1 MRRSLTFIEGTMYAG
16 GRVPVNVVAGVKI
29 QGNISEENLHHALAK
44 VQDRH
49 PLLKA
54 NVLEDEANIP
64 YFVTQKL
71 IRKIP
76 VRVLPRGNDEDWK
89 KEYTNE
95 CLTAFDCKNGPLVR
109 LVWLKSDHISDLIF
123 VGHHCICDGKTVL
136 NLIDETLRLLE
147 QPDTEIGT
155 YATFF
160 SISDFIPDT
169 IKNNKIN
176 RLTAA
181 IIARLARLALMVVSL
196 KKEVKREN
204 PYLIHWKLNK
214 EESAALLEKCKSE
227 GSTIHSALCVAFL
240 KAYQS
245 VETLKT
251 HSRLYCAVDMRKFIP
266 DIKNDMTFAF
276 PAMIGLDLK
285 NGKTTDFRT
294 LASQFK
300 EELLTKMEKMEISK
314 VLMYSESLLTSLPQ
328 MTKYAKADRGT
339 HDFTL
344 SNMGRVTLKEAYS
357 TFTIESL
364 YTPGTIFPFGNPSTL
379 FSTAFKGEIDFI
391 FSSDEEFVK
400 YQDAL
405 VIKSNAMRMLL
416 HAAEPVVVPN

>member
-1 MRRSLTFIEGTMYAG
+1 MKRSLTFIEGTMYAG
-16 GRVPVNVVAGVKI
+16 GCVPVNVVTGVKI

-44 VQDRH
+44 IQDRH
-49 PLLKA
+49 PMLKA
-54 NVLEDEANIP
+54 NVLKDEANIP
-64 YFVTQKL
+64 YFATQKV

-76 VRVLPRGNDEDWK
+76 VRILPRNTDEDWK
-89 KEYTNE
+89 KEYSNE
-95 CLTAFDCKNGPLVR
+95 CLTAFDCKDGPLVR
-109 LVWLKSDHISDLIF
+109 LVWLKSDDVSDLIF
-123 VGHHCICDGKTVL
+123 VGHHCICDGKTIL

-155 YATFF
+155 YDTFA

-181 IIARLARLALMVVSL
+181 IISSLARLALLVVSL

-214 EESAALLEKCKSE
+214 EESAALLEKCRSE

-245 VETLKT
+245 VETIKA
-251 HSRLYCAVDMRKFIP
+251 HSRLYCAIDMRKFIP
-266 DIKNDMTFAF
+266 DVKNDMTFAF

-285 NGKTTDFRT
+285 NGKATDFWTHAR
-294 LASQFK
+294 QFK
-300 EELLTKMEKMEISK
+300 EELSVKIDKMEINK
-314 VLMYSESLLTSLPQ
+314 VLMYSESLLSSLPQ

-344 SNMGRVTLKEAYS
+344 SNMGKVPLKEEYS
-357 TFTIESL
+357 SFKIESL

-391 FSSDEEFVK
+391 FSSDEGFVK

-405 VIKSNAMRMLL
+405 VIKNNAMSMILYS
-416 HAAEPVVVPN
+416 EPVIVSN

>member
-1 MRRSLTFIEGTMYAG
+1 MKRSLTFIEGTMYAG
-16 GRVPVNVVAGVKI
+16 GCVPVNVVTGVKI

-49 PLLKA
+49 PMLKA

-64 YFVTQKL
+64 YFATQKV

-76 VRVLPRGNDEDWK
+76 VRILLRNTDEDWK
-89 KEYTNE
+89 KEYSNE
-95 CLTAFDCKNGPLVR
+95 CLTAFDCKDGPLVR
-109 LVWLKSDHISDLIF
+109 LVWLKSDDVSDLIF
-123 VGHHCICDGKTVL
+123 VGHHCICDGKTIL

-155 YATFF
+155 YDTFA

-181 IIARLARLALMVVSL
+181 IISRLARLALLVVSL

-214 EESAALLEKCKSE
+214 EESAALLEKCRSE
-227 GSTIHSALCVAFL
+227 GSTIHSAICVAFL

-245 VETLKT
+245 VETIKA
-251 HSRLYCAVDMRKFIP
+251 HSRLYCAIDMRKFIP
-266 DIKNDMTFAF
+266 DVKNDMTFAF

-285 NGKTTDFRT
+285 NRKATDFWTHTR
-294 LASQFK
+294 QFK
-300 EELLTKMEKMEISK
+300 EELSVKIDKMEINK
-314 VLMYSESLLTSLPQ
+314 VLMYSESLLSSLPQ

-344 SNMGRVTLKEAYS
+344 SNMGKVPLKEEYS
-357 TFTIESL
+357 SFKIESL

-391 FSSDEEFVK
+391 FSSDEGFVK

-405 VIKSNAMRMLL
+405 VIKNSAMSMILYS
-416 HAAEPVVVPN
+416 EPVVVSN